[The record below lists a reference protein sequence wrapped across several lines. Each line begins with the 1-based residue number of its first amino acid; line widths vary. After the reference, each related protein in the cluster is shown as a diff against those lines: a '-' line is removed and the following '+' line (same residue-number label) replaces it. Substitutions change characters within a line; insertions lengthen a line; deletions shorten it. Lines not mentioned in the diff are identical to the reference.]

1 MKKVNLIFL
10 LAVSLCACTEKN
22 NPNDPTNPEKETGY
36 RLDSIIAYNDD
47 VLERKVVYYYSK
59 SIQHYD
65 YSHSYNWYNNQWGL
79 SSKESCKYDENW
91 NVIEETYSNYNDSQW
106 IVSYTELMEYN
117 QKGEQRTFINY
128 DSGGE
133 EIDRT
138 VSYWEFDSLGY
149 VTVFTSETYLH
160 DMLVESSVTKY
171 DNYYTNNYLD
181 SVYYYVKNNSQPT
194 YECGGKYIY
203 LLSNDSNISVTY
215 NYQDNQF
222 VLLQKIIQQ
231 YDSQGNATL
240 SELYRWENNEWSLI
254 WLFRFSYEYVDN
266 TNLIKEMLRVG
277 TDYNRDGTITKTNK
291 REKYYYTKL

>member
-36 RLDSIIAYNDD
+36 RLDSIVTYNDD

-65 YSHSYNWYNNQWGL
+65 YSHSYNWYNNQWWL

-117 QKGEQRTFINY
+117 QKGEQRTYINY
-128 DSGGE
+128 DRGE
-133 EIDRT
+133 EVNRT
-138 VSYWEFDSLGY
+138 VNYWEFDSLG
-149 VTVFTSETYLH
+149 TTTLFTSDTYSYGNF
-160 DMLVESSVTKY
+160 VNSTVTKY
-171 DNYYTNNYLD
+171 DNYYTNDHLD

-194 YECGGKYIY
+194 FECGGKYIY
-203 LLSNDSNISVTY
+203 VLSNDSSISVTY
-215 NYQDNQF
+215 NYKDDQF
-222 VLLQKIIQQ
+222 VPSNKYIYQS
-231 YDSQGNATL
+231 DSQGNVTL
-240 SELYRWENNEWSLI
+240 SELYNWENNEWRLS
-254 WLFRFSYEYVDN
+254 WLFRFSYEYVDS

-277 TDYNRDGTITKTNK
+277 TDYYRDGTISKTNK